1 MRASLGHRVAP
12 SQVGVQPPPGEK
24 PTSPFVQL
32 ANLHPPP
39 LSAHLQS
46 LPGKMSKV
54 NWRFERRIF
63 YFIAFFV
70 SNELL
75 LLSVSQASLVPNLCQ
90 PGHVVLQRG
99 GCYQL
104 QGKPAMR
111 FLDKR
116 NLRHEGQLTTLLCSP
131 RPWAVV
137 MRYSPLSKNVQ
148 YSSYREVHW
157 THYCRR
163 GTFVGGPRTEM
174 FWLSTDVGNEHS
186 GFGDRLST
194 EKPFVSD
201 RIEAGWGEERGV
213 GMGVCWERKRAR
225 ADGWL
230 MESWR
235 NFQKASNTLR
245 ESCQQHV
252 AVSDKTR
259 VCLYF

>member
-1 MRASLGHRVAP
+1 MRTSLGHRVAP

-63 YFIAFFV
+63 YFIVFFV

-75 LLSVSQASLVPNLCQ
+75 LILVSQASLVPNLCQ

-116 NLRHEGQLTTLLCSP
+116 NLRREGQLSTLLCSP

-163 GTFVGGPRTEM
+163 GTFVGEPRTEM

-201 RIEAGWGEERGV
+201 RIEAGRGERDWNGSLLREEAV
-213 GMGVCWERKRAR
+213 Q
-225 ADGWL
+225 
-230 MESWR
+230 SWR
-235 NFQKASNTLR
+235 MTDGVLA
-245 ESCQQHV
+245 
-252 AVSDKTR
+252 
-259 VCLYF
+259 